1 MFVDVRVEDS
11 GSYICSVPTLDET
24 KRADLIV
31 VCKSNL
37 ISWFWGVYEC
47 IMN

>member
-24 KRADLIV
+24 KRADLVV

-37 ISWFWGVYEC
+37 MSRFLGVYEY